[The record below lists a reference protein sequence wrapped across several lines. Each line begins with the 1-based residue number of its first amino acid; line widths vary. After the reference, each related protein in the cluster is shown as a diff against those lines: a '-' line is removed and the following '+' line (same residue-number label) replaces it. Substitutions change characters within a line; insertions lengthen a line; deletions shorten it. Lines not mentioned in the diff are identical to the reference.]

1 MKRWS
6 HFVAMLVCINYHKIY
21 HWAQWQIFEIFMQ
34 TSMATI
40 TFSWLPFEMCPKKNT
55 LKLLCHVSEGRK
67 MSVRFFFSST
77 LLANFFY
84 NFFPFTCQAGW
95 CRVFPVTLKRH
106 RDTVNKCRNLLW
118 TTEIQNEET
127 VHLESKLGRGDWPRN
142 KSRLRCQERVTICKN
157 LWSLYSESTLLELG

>member
-1 MKRWS
+1 
-6 HFVAMLVCINYHKIY
+6 
-21 HWAQWQIFEIFMQ
+21 
-34 TSMATI
+34 
-40 TFSWLPFEMCPKKNT
+40 
-55 LKLLCHVSEGRK
+55 

-106 RDTVNKCRNLLW
+106 RDPVNKCRNLLW

-127 VHLESKLGRGDWPRN
+127 MHLESKLGRGDWPQN
-142 KSRLRCQERVTICKN
+142 KSRLRCQDYLQKPVITQKVHYWNWGKSPVVQLQTSAIQYKFKKRY
-157 LWSLYSESTLLELG
+157 LWPSGLNDYQFIQILRSGRLCLWNQCMWSIHLP